1 MIVTCGEDF
10 EVFQKE
16 VESFLQTTEAKSKS
30 DIDDKRKYKDLL
42 NCGFKLTNVV
52 RIENT
57 SPYDESIVCLERLE
71 TILPRLSTI

>member
-30 DIDDKRKYKDLL
+30 DIDDKRKYKD
-42 NCGFKLTNVV
+42 
-52 RIENT
+52 RIV
-57 SPYDESIVCLERLE
+57 D
-71 TILPRLSTI
+71 LS